1 MQESVGQLLT
11 GDAQPLLLLLL
22 ANLFLFLFATWIV
35 DLIGG
40 SNDPDQ
46 VASRSFRINLMRVL
60 NFLAIAII
68 GITLL
73 TGSDGII
80 NNFLVKSLLALVIA
94 YVGLISSQLLS
105 RVIRMRY
112 GRRIQSQGSQ
122 RIADTYAS
130 RALSISA
137 GVFISIVVLISIV
150 RLFGFD
156 DLLEA
161 GGVIGFI
168 GVFLALTQGAWA
180 PDIISG
186 LVILNTR
193 MFDER
198 DVVKLGDGADAI
210 LARVHRTRAF
220 HTELL
225 NLVDNHRIMIRN
237 SRIRDYTVH
246 NLSKFATAKGLRE
259 SLRFKIGYNVPP
271 QRVHLLFSNVFEKAC
286 EENQIPFEQ
295 QYEPEVRLQD
305 AGDHAAEWSFHYY
318 TKDAD
323 TIVKQRQM
331 FRELV
336 LDVAGDMGIDLSTPV
351 SITTVDGQAGQ
362 SVERKLTLHN
372 DDRQA

>member
-1 MQESVGQLLT
+1 MPDILGQLLL
-11 GDAQPLLLLLL
+11 GESQPLVLLLL
-22 ANLFLFLFATWIV
+22 ANLFLFFFAPWIV
-35 DLIGG
+35 GLISGG
-40 SNDPDQ
+40 SDSEEI
-46 VASRSFRINLMRVL
+46 ASRTFRINLMRAL
-60 NFLAIAII
+60 NFLAVVII
-68 GITLL
+68 GITLF
-73 TGSDGII
+73 TGKAGII
-80 NNFLVKSLLALVIA
+80 NNFLVKVLLALVIA
-94 YVGLISSQLLS
+94 YVGVISSQLLS
-105 RVIRMRY
+105 RTIRMRY
-112 GRRIQSQGSQ
+112 GRRIQSQGSL

-156 DLLEA
+156 NLLET
-161 GGVIGFI
+161 GGVIGLV

-198 DVVKLGDGADAI
+198 DVVKLGEGANEI
-210 LARVHRTRAF
+210 IARVHRTRAF

-246 NLSKFATAKGLRE
+246 NLSKFATARGLRE
-259 SLRFKIGYNVPP
+259 SLRFKIGYNVAP
-271 QRVHLLFSNVFEKAC
+271 QQVRQLFSEVFNRAC
-286 EENQIPFEQ
+286 ENNEIPFEQ

-305 AGDHAAEWSFHYY
+305 AGDHAVEWSFHYY

-323 TIVKQRQM
+323 SIVKQRQM

-336 LDVAGDMGIDLSTPV
+336 LDVATEMGIDLSTPL
-351 SITTVDGQAGQ
+351 SITTADVAAEHSGGY
-362 SVERKLTLHN
+362 RLT
-372 DDRQA
+372 AEKGSGSI